1 MLSRR
6 HLRIKVL
13 QALYSFYQSDNKS
26 LKEGEEY
33 LRESIASIH
42 ELYIH
47 QLSFLEEVADFA
59 KMKIEDAKLKYLPTE
74 EDLNPN
80 TRFIDNKFLR
90 QLVENKTYRVRKENL
105 KISWEDEQEMIRKF
119 YVHLKEFPEYI
130 EYMEKEEC
138 TYEDDKNFLV
148 KIVKK
153 YVNFYELLESYYEG
167 QSVFWADDF
176 DTANMMVMKTIK
188 MWEEDWDEFASL
200 PGIYN
205 TKGKDDLKED
215 EKFTYNLYRRVLLD
229 GQEYDEYIKEFSKN
243 WEAERIALMDRI
255 ILKMALAEMMY
266 FPSVP
271 VKVTINECI
280 EIAKNY
286 STENS
291 KVFING
297 MLDELIKKLNSENKI
312 KKIGRGLKE

>member
-33 LRESIASIH
+33 LRESIASVH
-42 ELYIH
+42 ELFIH
-47 QLSFLEEVADFA
+47 QLSFLEEVVDFA
-59 KMKIEDAKLKYLPTE
+59 RAKIEDAKLKYLPTE
-74 EDLNPN
+74 ADLNPN
-80 TRFIDNKFLR
+80 TRFIDNRFIQ
-90 QLVENKTYRVRKENL
+90 QLVVNKSYLVRKENL
-105 KISWEDEQEMIRKF
+105 KISWAEEPEMIRRF
-119 YVHLKEFPEYI
+119 YIHLKEFPEYI
-130 EYMEKEEC
+130 EYMEADEC
-138 TYEDDKNFLV
+138 SYMDDKNFLI

-153 YVNFYELLESYYEG
+153 YVNFYELLEVYYEEK
-167 QSVFWADDF
+167 SVFWADDF

-188 MWEEDWDEFASL
+188 SWEENWDEYAAL

-205 TKGKDDLKED
+205 TKGKDDPKED
-215 EKFTYNLYRRVLLD
+215 EKFTYSLYRHVMLD
-229 GQEYDEYIKEFSKN
+229 GKEYDEYIQEFSKN

-255 ILKMALAEMMY
+255 ILKMALAEMIH
-266 FPSVP
+266 FPSIP
-271 VKVTINECI
+271 IKVSINECI

-286 STENS
+286 STDKS
-291 KVFING
+291 KIFING
-297 MLDELIKKLNSENKI
+297 MLDNLITKLENEKKI